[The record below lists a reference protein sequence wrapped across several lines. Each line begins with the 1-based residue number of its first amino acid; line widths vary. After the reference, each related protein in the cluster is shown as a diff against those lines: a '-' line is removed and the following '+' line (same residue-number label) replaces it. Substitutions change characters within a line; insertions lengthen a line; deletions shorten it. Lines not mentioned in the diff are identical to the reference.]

1 MKRTVFLIDSE
12 KKLQVERYLNDNGI
26 TFDYDDRFHFD
37 FRTAVVVG
45 IVAVIVIILISV
57 L

>member
-12 KKLQVERYLNDNGI
+12 KKLQAEKFLIENGI
-26 TFDYDDRFHFD
+26 TFSYDDRFHFD

-45 IVAVIVIILISV
+45 IVVAIISIIFF
-57 L
+57 